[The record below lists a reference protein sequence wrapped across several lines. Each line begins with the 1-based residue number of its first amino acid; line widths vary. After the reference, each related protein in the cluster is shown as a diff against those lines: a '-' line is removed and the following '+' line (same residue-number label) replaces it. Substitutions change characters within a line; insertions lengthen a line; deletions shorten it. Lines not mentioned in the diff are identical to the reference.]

1 MKRLS
6 SGIAVMI
13 VGLAAWIAVAT
24 AARGGDATRPL
35 VSFTK
40 HRLDERF
47 FAEGAGVGDF
57 NNDGTPDVVAGPFWF
72 AGPDFKERHEYY
84 PPKPFDPHGYS
95 DNFFAFSHDFN
106 ADGWDDILIYG
117 FPGNA
122 ASWFEN
128 PGRAAVEPKAAAAEA
143 AAPAAW
149 KRHVALAQVDNESP
163 AFTDIDGDGRPE
175 IVCSVGGFFGYASI
189 ARPDPQAPWTFHRI
203 SREVAGGKFA
213 HGLGVGDV
221 DGDGRVDILA
231 SKGW

>member
-72 AGPDFKERHEYY
+72 AGPDFKVVTGAQLPVNGGDERT
-84 PPKPFDPHGYS
+84 
-95 DNFFAFSHDFN
+95 
-106 ADGWDDILIYG
+106 
-117 FPGNA
+117 
-122 ASWFEN
+122 
-128 PGRAAVEPKAAAAEA
+128 V
-143 AAPAAW
+143 
-149 KRHVALAQVDNESP
+149 
-163 AFTDIDGDGRPE
+163 
-175 IVCSVGGFFGYASI
+175 
-189 ARPDPQAPWTFHRI
+189 
-203 SREVAGGKFA
+203 
-213 HGLGVGDV
+213 
-221 DGDGRVDILA
+221 
-231 SKGW
+231 